1 MRNLAISTP
10 ELIQCSHGILF
21 GENTPKLPAPPL
33 LAFDEVIEISGT
45 GGKYG
50 QGFAVARKDLSDMGW
65 VFKSHFESDP
75 VMPGTMM
82 VEGLLQLTGFFGA
95 YLGAKGTGRA
105 AKVDDVKFLAEVMPS
120 DKEIFYRIDVR
131 KRSAGNS
138 LLITEGKV
146 TAGGIDR
153 TSVGQLWVIIKRT
166 GTATPTPTV
175 N

>member
-1 MRNLAISTP
+1 MRSLAISTP
-10 ELIQCSHGILF
+10 ELIRCSHGVLF

-33 LAFDEVIEISGT
+33 LAFDEVVEISDT

-65 VFKSHFESDP
+65 VFKSHFEADP

-82 VEGLLQLTGFFGA
+82 VEGLLQLSGFFGA
-95 YLGAKGTGRA
+95 YSGAKGTGRA
-105 AKVDDVKFLAEVMPS
+105 AKVDDAQFLAEVMPS

-131 KRSAGNS
+131 KRGAGNN

-146 TAGGIDR
+146 TAGGTDR

-166 GTATPTPTV
+166 GTATPTNTL